1 MINFSELL
9 WKQERAE
16 QRSPAV
22 PEPVVPR
29 KDAELAAVP
38 RLKVTVGPES
48 RIAMLGEAASLGADR
63 FRYLRMRL
71 REVRDLAN
79 LRTLLVTSPLAQD
92 GKSTIIL
99 NLATTLA
106 ERGKKSVLVIEADLH
121 RPSLGEKLGLLSN
134 NKVKENG
141 LAQCL
146 EQERDPFGLL
156 WKLEPLNWFLLP
168 AGKPKDNPT
177 ELLQGERMGKL
188 VQQMMPHFDWILI
201 DSPPVLPL
209 TDAALL
215 SRYVDA
221 GLLVVRAHQTP
232 RDAVEQALNT
242 LGKKHVLGVLFNA
255 HDGVNKSYAKYGS
268 YYGKQ
273 Q

>member
-1 MINFSELL
+1 M
-9 WKQERAE
+9 
-16 QRSPAV
+16 
-22 PEPVVPR
+22 PEPSIPR
-29 KDAELAAVP
+29 KDDELAAVP
-38 RLKVTVGPES
+38 RIKATLGPQC
-48 RIAMLGEAASLGADR
+48 RIAMVDEAASLGADR

-134 NKVKENG
+134 KQLKENG

-156 WKLEPLNWFLLP
+156 WKLDPLNWFLLP
-168 AGKPKDNPT
+168 AGKSKENPT

-188 VQQMMPHFDWILI
+188 VQQLVPHFDWVLI

-221 GLLVVRAHQTP
+221 SLLVVRAHQTP
-232 RDAVEQALNT
+232 RDAVEQALST
-242 LGKKHVLGVLFNA
+242 LGKKHVLGVLLNA
-255 HDGVNKSYAKYGS
+255 HDGVNKSYAKYGG
-268 YYGKQ
+268 YYAKH
-273 Q
+273 